1 MNTRETL
8 KVNNLNHLEIAGVDA
23 VDLAK
28 KYSTPLYVF
37 DVNHIEKMCK
47 TYADT
52 LNKYYGNGK
61 IFYASKAF
69 CCKQIYR
76 IISKFGLG
84 SDAVSLGEMYTSKK
98 VNKTLKNVILHGNNK
113 SKTEIEYAIKNSIG
127 YIVIDSTED
136 LVQIDQTAKK
146 YKKIQNVLIR
156 VNPGIEAHTHKFIQ
170 TATVDSK
177 FGFSIDNGDAL
188 DIIKNT
194 IEYKNVK
201 LLGLHCHIGSQIF
214 EEKGFLL
221 ALEKMT
227 QFYANVKNQLNY
239 EFSVINMGGGLGIW
253 YSDDDKKMTYTDYE
267 NFVKNICET
276 LKENIKKLNLPSLY
290 LMLEPGRSIVGE
302 AGVTL
307 YTVGSIKQIKGV
319 KNYLAIDGG
328 MFENPRY
335 ALYQAKYTAVA
346 LEKMNDT
353 PTINYSLAGKCCES
367 GDIITENSIL
377 PIMKQGDLV
386 GVLSTGAY
394 NYSMA
399 SNYNRNLVP
408 KVVGVK
414 DGKSFVMVKGQTLK
428 DIIKNDK

>member
-8 KVNNLNHLEIAGVDA
+8 KINNKNHLEICGVDA
-23 VDLAK
+23 VDIVK

-37 DVNHIEKMCK
+37 DINHIEKMCQIY
-47 TYADT
+47 TET
-52 LNKYYGNGK
+52 LDKHYGYGK

-69 CCKQIYR
+69 CCKQIYK
-76 IISKFGLG
+76 IISKFGVG
-84 SDAVSLGEMYTSKK
+84 SDAVSLGEMFTAKK
-98 VNKTLKNVILHGNNK
+98 ANKNLKNVVLHGNNK

-127 YIVIDSTED
+127 YIVIDSNED
-136 LVQIDQTAKK
+136 LDNIEYIAKK
-146 YKKIQNVLIR
+146 YKKVQSVLIR

-188 DIIKNT
+188 DIIKKT
-194 IEYKNVK
+194 LEYSNVK

-214 EEKGFLL
+214 DQTGFLL
-221 ALEKMT
+221 AVDKMT
-227 QFYANVKNQLNY
+227 EFYACVKSQLNY
-239 EFSVINMGGGLGIW
+239 DFSVINMGGGIGVW
-253 YSDDDKKMTYTDYE
+253 YSDEDKKMTYSDYE
-267 NFVKNICET
+267 DFVKNICIS
-276 LKENIKKLNLPSLY
+276 LKNNIKKYNLPQLY

-302 AGVTL
+302 AGITL
-307 YTVGSIKQIKGV
+307 YTVGSVKNIKGV

-328 MFENPRY
+328 MFENPRF

-346 LEKMNDT
+346 IEKMNE
-353 PTINYSLAGKCCES
+353 PTTTSYSLAGKCCES
-367 GDIITENSIL
+367 GDIITENSML
-377 PIMKQGDLV
+377 PEMKQGDLV

-399 SNYNRNLVP
+399 SNYNRNLIP

-414 DGKSFVMVKGQTLK
+414 NGKTYTMVKGQTLK
-428 DIIKNDK
+428 DIIRNDK